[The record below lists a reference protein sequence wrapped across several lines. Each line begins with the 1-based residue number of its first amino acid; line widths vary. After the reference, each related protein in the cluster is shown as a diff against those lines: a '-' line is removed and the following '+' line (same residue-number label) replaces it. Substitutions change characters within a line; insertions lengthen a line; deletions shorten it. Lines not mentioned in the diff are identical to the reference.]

1 MSSTSS
7 IESKKQYRE
16 LPSSQIIAIAEAC
29 LKAREVNADA
39 TWLGVTDGDF
49 KDVTIIDRTGTFI
62 LDHQLNPYVCGSW
75 LHSVGKSLSLFTKQV
90 QGDDTLAGKLT
101 NENNRALTLINEEL
115 RRMFPSSLGFIQYEA
130 QGEKLDEPGV
140 RHYIRNFT
148 RVYHL
153 QSGISRNASVS
164 SSVMTAI
171 PFSDL
176 KEWLYPGSL
185 VASKNRYQVSGS
197 EESPFISSVVSKLLV
212 RRAKAPPQ
220 KAIEPIQD
228 DVKEAFE
235 HFDQSN
241 LD

>member
-39 TWLGVTDGDF
+39 VWLGVTDGDF

-148 RVYHL
+148 KVYHL
-153 QSGISRNASVS
+153 QSGSI
-164 SSVMTAI
+164 TAV

-197 EESPFISSVVSKLLV
+197 DESPFISSVVSKLLV

-220 KAIEPIQD
+220 KEAEPIQD
-228 DVKEAFE
+228 DLKEAFE